1 MQLVV
6 DLWGTLCYYG
16 SSTNQ
21 PGAEMK
27 FTVTA
32 KMNSNINEYSLSG
45 LTQSKAIQ
53 TAKDWAQEEG
63 FKADVFITT
72 YNDSH
77 QLVYLNEG
85 GLSSTGIKWGTKK

>member
-1 MQLVV
+1 
-6 DLWGTLCYYG
+6 
-16 SSTNQ
+16 
-21 PGAEMK
+21 MK

-32 KMNSNINEYSLSG
+32 KMKSTINEYSLSG
-45 LTQSKAIQ
+45 LSQSKAIQ

-72 YNDSH
+72 YNDGH

-85 GLSSTGIKWGTKK
+85 GLSSIAIKWESKQ